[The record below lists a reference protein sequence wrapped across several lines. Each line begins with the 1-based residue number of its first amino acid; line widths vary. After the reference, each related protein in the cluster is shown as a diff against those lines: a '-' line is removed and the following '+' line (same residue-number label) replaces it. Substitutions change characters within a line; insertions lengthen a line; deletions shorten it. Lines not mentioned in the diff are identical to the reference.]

1 MGRKLDR
8 FATNYQ
14 KIIQHLKE
22 SKARPFHEQTIFYY
36 IQQDESS
43 HSDVETSD
51 VDIDDAD
58 DDVGGVKNEVK
69 GEDDDIDDDDD
80 IEEDDDDI
88 DERRYLHLDK
98 EAKPDLFQFYFCPFL
113 NTMTNVASKK
123 IDYKLKKSASDSNP
137 GPQCI

>member
-69 GEDDDIDDDDD
+69 GEDDD
-80 IEEDDDDI
+80 DI
-88 DERRYLHLDK
+88 DERRYLHFDK